1 MDYLSHKRF
10 NAVRRAH
17 RVRTGLTGTS
27 ERPRLSV
34 HISNL
39 HISAQIIDDSLG
51 KTLAYATTVGQK
63 VEGDM
68 TSRASWVGK
77 EIALKAKKA
86 KVQTV
91 VFDKGE
97 YKYHGRVKSLA
108 NAARENGLEF

>member
-1 MDYLSHKRF
+1 MDYLSHKRL
-10 NAVRRAH
+10 NAERRAH
-17 RVRTGLTGTS
+17 RVRTGLTGTT

-39 HISAQIIDDSLG
+39 HVSAQVIDDSAG

-63 VEGDM
+63 VEGNM
-68 TSRASWVGK
+68 MSKASWVGK

-86 KVQTV
+86 KVKKI

-108 NAARENGLEF
+108 DAARENGLEF

>member
-10 NAVRRAH
+10 NAERRAH
-17 RVRTGLTGTS
+17 RVRTGLNGTS
-27 ERPRLSV
+27 DRPRLSV

-39 HISAQIIDDSLG
+39 HVSAQIIDDSLG

-63 VEGDM
+63 IEGDM
-68 TSRASWVGK
+68 TSKASWVGK
-77 EIALKAKKA
+77 EIAQKAQKA
-86 KVQTV
+86 KVKKV

-108 NAARENGLEF
+108 GAARENGLEF